1 MRIKAYVYLT
11 SISKAMKKLLFALLF
26 CSSAAMAQNFAP
38 VGASWYYNSSL
49 GGATPRFGAYRFYES
64 VKDTLVN
71 GQNCRL
77 IKQSRHARSGVQQLA
92 DLLVYNTNDTVF
104 YYHTTLQRFSPL
116 YILNAQVGDTL
127 TFDVPAE
134 FPAFDPTQTHWQA
147 VVDSIVPVVMAGE
160 TIRSFYTTSLVDNNL
175 NFTPY
180 SFHGPYFE
188 KIGSTFLLT
197 PQPLT
202 IIPEWD
208 GGLRCYTYANWLV
221 NLQQVGCDSLTASSV
236 AENEMSRQLR
246 FFPNPSNEQLQLENS
261 GQSAVQ
267 FYLRDLQGRLL
278 LQQPLQPG
286 SETLDLL
293 PFAPGTY
300 LLQFEGGSFLRTERL
315 VIAR

>member
-1 MRIKAYVYLT
+1 
-11 SISKAMKKLLFALLF
+11 
-26 CSSAAMAQNFAP
+26 MAQNFAP
-38 VGASWYYNSSL
+38 VGASWHYNSTL
-49 GGATPRFGAYRFYES
+49 GGATPRFGAYRLYES
-64 VKDTLVN
+64 VKDTVVN

-92 DLLVYNTNDTVF
+92 DLLVTNTNDTVF

-134 FPAFDPTQTHWQA
+134 FPAFDPAQTHWQA
-147 VVDSIVPVVMAGE
+147 VVDSIVPVVIAGD
-160 TIRSFYTTSLVDNNL
+160 TVRSFYTSSLVDNNL

-208 GGLRCYTYANWLV
+208 GGLRCYTDANWSV

-236 AENEMSRQLR
+236 AENELLRQVR
-246 FFPNPSNEQLQLENS
+246 FFPNPGNAQLQLENF

-267 FYLRDLQGRLL
+267 FYLRDLHGRLL
-278 LQQPLQPG
+278 LQQQLAPG
-286 SETLDLL
+286 SEVLNLL
-293 PFAPGTY
+293 PFAAGTY
-300 LLQFEGGSFLRTERL
+300 LLQFEGASFLRTERL
-315 VIAR
+315 LIAR